1 MAQATKQ
8 KEVAR
13 TPSWNFAVVI
23 CRNKEGKYLAVNET
37 RNRGWWVPAG
47 YVDPGE
53 SFYEGGIRE
62 TQEEAGLDVDLKG
75 ILRVEYGRNT
85 YGSQSSA
92 RMRVIFYA
100 EPKDEN
106 QKPKDKPDSESLE
119 ARFVTV
125 KEFASLNKI
134 RGPELVEWGTY
145 LDNGG
150 LVYPLELFT
159 ECFAKPSVPD
169 YTMKHLNNCNNHS
182 KLTKQDCNLL

>member
-1 MAQATKQ
+1 MSRKKVKIA
-8 KEVAR
+8 E

-37 RNRGWWVPAG
+37 KNRGWWVPAG

-62 TQEEAGLDVDLKG
+62 TQEEAGVDVDIKG
-75 ILRVEYGRNT
+75 ILRVEYGKDV

-106 QKPKDKPDSESLE
+106 QKPKSIADKESLE
-119 ARFVTV
+119 GRYVTV
-125 KEFASLNKI
+125 NEFSKLNKI
-134 RGPELVEWGTY
+134 RGPELMEWGTY
-145 LDNGG
+145 IDNGG
-150 LVYPLELFT
+150 LIYPLQLFT
-159 ECFAKPSVPD
+159 ECFTKPTVPD
-169 YTMKHLNNCNNHS
+169 YAMKHIKNCDNHL
-182 KLTKQDCNLL
+182 KLVSNSTKKK